1 LSESSSTI
9 LNQCVECVKCVKEL
23 DHVCLEYAKLNCDLN
38 SSSSSCLSR
47 SDNKSSSLNRNYSS
61 NSSNNSINS
70 SNLPS
75 TNTKSGDFSKSS
87 CSETST
93 HMTHTTQAC
102 LLEQQLPLLSILKN
116 GFVCFDFEW
125 ASYPDSNGE
134 QKFRAASFVDNN
146 GAKKVLLIEDYE
158 RQFGDKAEYAML
170 IEIVNCLSKYDYC
183 FGWYSSGVEVY
194 DEVKHRK
201 KGKNSDLVMLDKRL
215 KANGISSSI
224 VGYTQSGKPY
234 LTISKHIDAI
244 QIYDK
249 PMVKT
254 TIYKNKY
261 KSSMSLDTVTK
272 AIVGRGKYKG
282 YSGLDFEQLPTLEE
296 KRRYVLEDSQL
307 VFDMLQ
313 HNDFEILRLM
323 DAIATLT
330 RLSFET
336 VCRTG
341 VAKMWTKILDDRI
354 TREINLLSSS
364 SQSAAYTA
372 FSNNI

>member
-1 LSESSSTI
+1 
-9 LNQCVECVKCVKEL
+9 
-23 DHVCLEYAKLNCDLN
+23 
-38 SSSSSCLSR
+38 
-47 SDNKSSSLNRNYSS
+47 
-61 NSSNNSINS
+61 
-70 SNLPS
+70 
-75 TNTKSGDFSKSS
+75 
-87 CSETST
+87 
-93 HMTHTTQAC
+93 MTQAC

-134 QKFRAASFVDNN
+134 QKFRAASFVDSN

-170 IEIVNCLSKYDYC
+170 IEIVNYLSKYDYC

-194 DEVKHRK
+194 DEIKQLK

-215 KANGISSSI
+215 KANGLSSSSSV
-224 VGYTQSGKPY
+224 VGYAQSGIPY
-234 LTISKHIDAI
+234 LMVSKHIDAI

-261 KSSMSLDTVTK
+261 NSSMSLDTVAK
-272 AIVGRGKYKG
+272 GIIGRGKYKG
-282 YSGLDFEQLPTLEE
+282 YSGLDFDQLPTLEE

-313 HNDFEILRLM
+313 YND
-323 DAIATLT
+323 
-330 RLSFET
+330 
-336 VCRTG
+336 
-341 VAKMWTKILDDRI
+341 
-354 TREINLLSSS
+354 
-364 SQSAAYTA
+364 
-372 FSNNI
+372 